1 MIKTML
7 NGLKQFN
14 PTTWL
19 EVQMGALRY
28 KFADYMEYYKD
39 GELCSV
45 PKPPSYSD
53 LNLRLRT

>member
-1 MIKTML
+1 ML
-7 NGLKQFN
+7 NGLKQHN

-28 KFADYMEYYKD
+28 KFDDYMEYYKD
-39 GELCSV
+39 GKLCSV
-45 PKPPSYSD
+45 QNPQSYSD